1 MKKSTLQ
8 IAKLLSVLVLLVGLG
23 AYGINHVYAQ
33 AAPMTAKVTVK
44 NFGFEP
50 KEVTIAAGGEVE
62 WTDEGGRHTVNADD
76 GSFKSDT
83 MVAGGKFTHKFE
95 KAGRYMYYCNFH
107 GSSGGHDMAGVVVVK

>member
-1 MKKSTLQ
+1 MKTRLFKYATP
-8 IAKLLSVLVLLVGLG
+8 LLALAAVLGFG
-23 AYGINHVYAQ
+23 AYGINRANAQ
-33 AAPMTAKVTVK
+33 PPPKMAKVTVK

-62 WTDEGGRHTVNADD
+62 WTDEGGRHTVNSDD

-83 MVAGGKFTHKFE
+83 LVAGGKFTHKFD

-107 GSSGGHDMAGVVVVK
+107 GAMGGKDMAGVVVVK